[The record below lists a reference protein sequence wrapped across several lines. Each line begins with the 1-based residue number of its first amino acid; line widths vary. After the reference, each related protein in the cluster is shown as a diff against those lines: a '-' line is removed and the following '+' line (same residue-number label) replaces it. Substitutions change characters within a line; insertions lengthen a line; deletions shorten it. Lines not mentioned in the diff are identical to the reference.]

1 MSIGDGACMVI
12 LHFACIE
19 PTESNGVCV
28 AVPQHVEAQGRFADT
43 ALVNIN
49 GCPIPGV
56 RKQLAYAK
64 AFDVKKLPAP
74 FDQPDVAVFHE
85 CYRPAYLSI
94 AKNLKK
100 NGVPYVIV
108 PHGELRVEAQQKKH
122 FKKVV
127 ANILLFNDFIEHAAA
142 LQCLSENERD
152 STHFGK
158 LKFCGTNGVAV
169 PALKKERFRES
180 GAVFIYIGRYEW
192 RPKGLDLLLDAIK
205 IKERFLREND
215 CRFLLYGPDINDRLA
230 AVSAMVRE
238 RNIEDL
244 VNLNHEIFGEDKKKA
259 LLDADVF
266 IQTSRHE
273 GMPMGILEAM
283 SYGLP
288 CLVTSGTSLGGAVT
302 EADAGWEAETT
313 AEDIAECLEKAVA
326 ERSRWIEK
334 GNSGRAAVKEY
345 FSWDVVAPATV
356 KLYRGLLTQK
366 AFS

>member
-1 MSIGDGACMVI
+1 MVI

-19 PTESNGVCV
+19 PTETNGVCV
-28 AVPQHVEAQGRFADT
+28 AVPRHVEAQGRFADT

-49 GCPIPGV
+49 GYSIPGV
-56 RKQLAYAK
+56 RKQLAYSK
-64 AFDVKKLPAP
+64 AFDIKKLPEP
-74 FDQPDVAVFHE
+74 FDQPDIAVFHE

-100 NGVPYVIV
+100 NGVPYVII

-122 FKKVV
+122 LKKVV

-142 LQCLSENERD
+142 LQCLSENEKD

-158 LKFCGTNGVAV
+158 QKFCGTNGVAV
-169 PALKKERFRES
+169 PALKKEKFRES

-205 IKERFLREND
+205 IKERFLRESA
-215 CRFLLYGPDINDRLA
+215 CRFLLYGPDIYDRLA

-244 VNLNHEIFGEDKKKA
+244 VSLNHEILGENKKNA

-288 CLVTSGTSLGGAVT
+288 CLVTKGTSLGGVVAD
-302 EADAGWEAETT
+302 ADAGWEAKTT
-313 AEDIAECLEKAVA
+313 AEDIAACLEKVME
-326 ERSRWIEK
+326 ERSRWPEK
-334 GNSGRAAVKEY
+334 GSSGREAVKEF
-345 FSWDVVAPATV
+345 FSWDVVAPAAV
-356 KLYRGLLTQK
+356 KHYQDLLTNE
-366 AFS
+366 AFV